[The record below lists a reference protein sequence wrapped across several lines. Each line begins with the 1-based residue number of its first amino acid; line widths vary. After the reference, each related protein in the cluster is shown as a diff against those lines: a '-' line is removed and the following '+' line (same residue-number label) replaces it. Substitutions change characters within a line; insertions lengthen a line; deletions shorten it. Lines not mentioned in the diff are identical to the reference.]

1 MPAVDVLDDAA
12 ESLTRAGVD
21 AVLVRRVLSDVRI
34 RWGGAQT
41 YIRQRDPSAES
52 EIRRA
57 LESGQTPR
65 EVARRVGISERT
77 IRRRR
82 SAWFD

>member
-1 MPAVDVLDDAA
+1 MGATDVLDDAA
-12 ESLTRAGVD
+12 ESLARAGLD
-21 AVLVRRVLSDVRI
+21 QTIVRRVLAEVRV
-34 RWGGAQT
+34 RWCGQV
-41 YIRQRDPSAES
+41 YIRMRDPSADV

-57 LESGQTPR
+57 LESGQPPR
-65 EVARRVGISERT
+65 EVARRVGVSERT